1 MKQTTTVMMMA
12 LACYG
17 QAQVLNSGFES
28 LNASGSIRNW
38 GMTTPISQTI
48 DLNGNTDSLVVDQQ
62 LYFSTTDAHT
72 GQRAL
77 EMRNAY
83 FYNSGEQIA
92 GSASL
97 STNDSV
103 YDAHAA
109 LPPLSGQPTHFTFY
123 YKFFPVSNDV
133 AYGWMSL
140 LDSGGVEIGRADITI
155 TAASGSYVQA
165 SAPITYTGAGP
176 VAFVQSGF
184 STASPGTVPH
194 YGTRFLVDDVNAV
207 VTGIAEAHKDA
218 ALRCYPNPAT
228 SALMIDLDDALQARP
243 ELHVTDAQGRDLG
256 PLNYTSTAKGLS
268 IDVQALPAGVYSIM
282 LRDSHHSYTGRF
294 VKLP

>member
-1 MKQTTTVMMMA
+1 MKQTMTVMMMA
-12 LACYG
+12 LACCG

-28 LNASGSIRNW
+28 VNASGSIKNW
-38 GMTTPISQTI
+38 GMTAPISQTI
-48 DLNGNTDSLVVDQQ
+48 DLNGNADSLVVDQQ

-83 FYNSGEQIA
+83 FYNSGEHIA

-109 LPPLSGQPTHFTFY
+109 LPSLSGQPTHFTFY
-123 YKFFPVSNDV
+123 YKFLPASNDV

-140 LDSGGVEIGRADITI
+140 LDSSGVEIGRADITI
-155 TAASGSYVQA
+155 NAASASYMQA
-165 SAPITYTGAGP
+165 SAPITYTGTGP

-184 STASPGTVPH
+184 STAAPGTMPN

-218 ALRCYPNPAT
+218 ALRCYPNPTT
-228 SALMIDLDDALQARP
+228 SILALDLDDAMQARA

-256 PLNYTSTAKGLS
+256 PLNYTSTSKGLS
-268 IDVQALPAGVYSIM
+268 LDVQSLPAGVYSITM
-282 LRDSHHSYTGRF
+282 RDSHRSYAGRF

>member
-1 MKQTTTVMMMA
+1 MKQTMTVMMMA

-28 LNASGSIRNW
+28 LNASGSIKNW
-38 GMTTPISQTI
+38 GMTAPITQTI
-48 DLNGNTDSLVVDQQ
+48 DLNGNVDSLVTDQQ

-92 GSASL
+92 GSVSL
-97 STNDSV
+97 VTNDSV
-103 YDAHAA
+103 YDAFAS
-109 LPPLSGQPTHFTFY
+109 LPPMSGQPTHFTFY

-140 LDSGGVEIGRADITI
+140 LDSGGMEIGRADITI
-155 TAASGSYVQA
+155 TAASAGYVQA
-165 SAPITYTGAGP
+165 SAPITYTGPGP

-184 STASPGTVPH
+184 STAAPGTAPN

-207 VTGIAEAHKDA
+207 ATGIAELHEDA

-228 SALMIDLDDALQARP
+228 SSLTLDLDVPVQNVV
-243 ELHVTDAQGRDLG
+243 ELHLSDAQGRDLG
-256 PLNYTSTAKGLS
+256 PASYTATQSGLS
-268 IDVQALPAGVYSIM
+268 LDVQALPAGVYSIL
-282 LRDSHHSYTGRF
+282 LRGSHRSYAGRF